1 MENQAL
7 VTIIPWTFIAQ
18 ILNLFIQM
26 YLVKRFLFK
35 PIKEILAK
43 RQALSD
49 EQLDIARAS
58 RAEADALK
66 EQYENS
72 MANAKAEANE
82 IITAATK
89 TAEQKSDE
97 IIGDANRKAAAAKVK
112 AEAEIAQERKKAVN
126 ELKNEIGGMA
136 IDLAGKVIEREISEE
151 NAAAAM
157 MEELDGIQKI
167 FRENPDYTRLLS
179 EPSIPRAERISLID
193 QAFDG
198 QVHPYV
204 NNFMKVLCREGLI
217 RELTGC
223 IAQFRSRFYK
233 DQNIAE
239 AVVTS
244 AVPLN
249 EKQISALL
257 EKLEKMSGKTILLQQ
272 KVDAKVIGGLK
283 VEVDGKQLDGTLE
296 NRISTVRRKVTE
308 IIL

>member
-1 MENQAL
+1 M
-7 VTIIPWTFIAQ
+7 
-18 ILNLFIQM
+18 
-26 YLVKRFLFK
+26 
-35 PIKEILAK
+35 
-43 RQALSD
+43 
-49 EQLDIARAS
+49 
-58 RAEADALK
+58 
-66 EQYENS
+66 
-72 MANAKAEANE
+72 
-82 IITAATK
+82 TK
-89 TAEQKSDE
+89 TAE
-97 IIGDANRKAAAAKVK
+97 
-112 AEAEIAQERKKAVN
+112 
-126 ELKNEIGGMA
+126 LYGGSLY
-136 IDLAGKVIEREISEE
+136 DLAVEE
-151 NAAAAM
+151 NCAAAM
-157 MEELDGIQKI
+157 MEELDGIRKI
-167 FRENPDYTRLLS
+167 FKENPDYVRLLS

-217 RELTGC
+217 RELMGC
-223 IAQFRSRFYK
+223 IEQFRSRFYK

-249 EKQISALL
+249 EKQIAALL
-257 EKLEKMSGKTILLQQ
+257 KKLEKMSGKTILLQQ

>member
-1 MENQAL
+1 M
-7 VTIIPWTFIAQ
+7 
-18 ILNLFIQM
+18 
-26 YLVKRFLFK
+26 
-35 PIKEILAK
+35 
-43 RQALSD
+43 
-49 EQLDIARAS
+49 
-58 RAEADALK
+58 
-66 EQYENS
+66 
-72 MANAKAEANE
+72 
-82 IITAATK
+82 TK
-89 TAEQKSDE
+89 TAE
-97 IIGDANRKAAAAKVK
+97 
-112 AEAEIAQERKKAVN
+112 
-126 ELKNEIGGMA
+126 LYGGSLY
-136 IDLAGKVIEREISEE
+136 DLAVEE

-157 MEELDGIQKI
+157 MEELDGIRKI
-167 FRENPDYTRLLS
+167 FRENPDYIRLLS

-249 EKQISALL
+249 EKQISALQA
-257 EKLEKMSGKTILLQQ
+257 KLEKMSGKTILLQQ

-283 VEVDGKQLDGTLE
+283 VEVDGMQLDGTLE

>member
-1 MENQAL
+1 M
-7 VTIIPWTFIAQ
+7 
-18 ILNLFIQM
+18 
-26 YLVKRFLFK
+26 
-35 PIKEILAK
+35 
-43 RQALSD
+43 
-49 EQLDIARAS
+49 
-58 RAEADALK
+58 
-66 EQYENS
+66 
-72 MANAKAEANE
+72 
-82 IITAATK
+82 TK
-89 TAEQKSDE
+89 TAE
-97 IIGDANRKAAAAKVK
+97 
-112 AEAEIAQERKKAVN
+112 
-126 ELKNEIGGMA
+126 LYGGSLY
-136 IDLAGKVIEREISEE
+136 DLAVEE

-179 EPSIPRAERISLID
+179 EPSIRRAERISLID

-239 AVVTS
+239 EVVTS

-257 EKLEKMSGKTILLQQ
+257 KKLEKMSGKTILLQQ

-283 VEVDGKQLDGTLE
+283 VEVDGMQLDGTLE

>member
-1 MENQAL
+1 M
-7 VTIIPWTFIAQ
+7 
-18 ILNLFIQM
+18 
-26 YLVKRFLFK
+26 
-35 PIKEILAK
+35 
-43 RQALSD
+43 
-49 EQLDIARAS
+49 
-58 RAEADALK
+58 
-66 EQYENS
+66 
-72 MANAKAEANE
+72 
-82 IITAATK
+82 TK
-89 TAEQKSDE
+89 TAE
-97 IIGDANRKAAAAKVK
+97 
-112 AEAEIAQERKKAVN
+112 
-126 ELKNEIGGMA
+126 LYGGSLY
-136 IDLAGKVIEREISEE
+136 DLAVEE
-151 NAAAAM
+151 KNSAAM
-157 MEELDGIQKI
+157 MEELTGIQEI
-167 FRENPDYTRLLS
+167 FKENPEYMRLLS
-179 EPSIPRAERISLID
+179 EPSIPRAERLSLID

>member
-1 MENQAL
+1 M
-7 VTIIPWTFIAQ
+7 
-18 ILNLFIQM
+18 
-26 YLVKRFLFK
+26 
-35 PIKEILAK
+35 
-43 RQALSD
+43 
-49 EQLDIARAS
+49 
-58 RAEADALK
+58 
-66 EQYENS
+66 
-72 MANAKAEANE
+72 
-82 IITAATK
+82 TK
-89 TAEQKSDE
+89 TAE
-97 IIGDANRKAAAAKVK
+97 
-112 AEAEIAQERKKAVN
+112 
-126 ELKNEIGGMA
+126 LYGGSLY
-136 IDLAGKVIEREISEE
+136 DLAVEE
-151 NAAAAM
+151 NCAAAM
-157 MEELDGIQKI
+157 MEELDGIRKI
-167 FRENPDYTRLLS
+167 FMENPDYVRLLS

-257 EKLEKMSGKTILLQQ
+257 EKLEKLSGKTILLQQ

-283 VEVDGKQLDGTLE
+283 VEVDGMQLDGTLE

>member
-1 MENQAL
+1 M
-7 VTIIPWTFIAQ
+7 
-18 ILNLFIQM
+18 
-26 YLVKRFLFK
+26 
-35 PIKEILAK
+35 
-43 RQALSD
+43 
-49 EQLDIARAS
+49 
-58 RAEADALK
+58 
-66 EQYENS
+66 
-72 MANAKAEANE
+72 
-82 IITAATK
+82 TK
-89 TAEQKSDE
+89 TAE
-97 IIGDANRKAAAAKVK
+97 
-112 AEAEIAQERKKAVN
+112 
-126 ELKNEIGGMA
+126 LYGGSLY
-136 IDLAGKVIEREISEE
+136 DLAVEE

-257 EKLEKMSGKTILLQQ
+257 EKLEKMSGKTSLLQQ

-283 VEVDGKQLDGTLE
+283 VEVDGMQLDGTLE